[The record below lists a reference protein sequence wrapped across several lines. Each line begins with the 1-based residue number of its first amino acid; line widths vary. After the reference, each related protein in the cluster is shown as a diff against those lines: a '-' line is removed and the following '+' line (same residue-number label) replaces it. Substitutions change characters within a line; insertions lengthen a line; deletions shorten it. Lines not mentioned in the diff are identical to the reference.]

1 MFNKTFFSNAQM
13 IDCLLATTIFGFLFY
28 QACLSLSMPVNLIS
42 RVTAF
47 GKIKSVYKEGLK

>member
-13 IDCLLATTIFGFLFY
+13 IGGLLAATIFEFLFY

-42 RVTAF
+42 H
-47 GKIKSVYKEGLK
+47 GKRIWKNKISLKGGS